1 MFLRVWRLY
10 SVTRTLYELR
20 RAGAVIK
27 LEPQVFAVLA
37 YLVQHSDRV
46 ASKHEL
52 LERLWPDRYVSDK
65 ALVRCIQKA
74 RRVIGDDSRTPAC
87 IQTLHG
93 RGYRFIAKVVQY
105 AQALEGDFRTVADR
119 RPMERHA
126 RPWPLHPST
135 LFFLPCSIL
144 KVSANRS
151 RSWWAP

>member
-1 MFLRVWRLY
+1 MAPCSTCLATILLH
-10 SVTRTLYELR
+10 TTLYELR

-105 AQALEGDFRTVADR
+105 AQALEETPALSQT
-119 RPMERHA
+119 A
-126 RPWPLHPST
+126 APWSDTPGRGLST
-135 LFFLPCSIL
+135 PRPCS
-144 KVSANRS
+144 SCP
-151 RSWWAP
+151 APS